1 MDCFERKI
9 FKWFIDFIV
18 MIKCNVYNEL
28 VGIVIKKYFKIL
40 YNFIDI
46 CEVFSIYLVL
56 FIEDFEN

>member
-1 MDCFERKI
+1 
-9 FKWFIDFIV
+9 